1 MIIRHNKIMEYIGK
15 NSLPIYLLQG
25 IVIAFFRIILV
36 KIINDTN
43 GILSLFICT
52 IMGTIIPILLY
63 EISKKVWKFDFMF
76 NPSKYIK

>member
-1 MIIRHNKIMEYIGK
+1 MEYIGK

-76 NPSKYIK
+76 NPPKYIK